1 MLCMLVR
8 IVGMAVSSINAERNL
23 VFFIITLLTGL
34 SKFICC
40 SVRSTINIEYIDY
53 SDDRFILIHGFSFVL
68 ELVAMCKS
76 SSYLNCKVLAVQP
89 QWLYT
94 EQPQS

>member
-8 IVGMAVSSINAERNL
+8 IVGMAVSSINAERNW
-23 VFFIITLLTGL
+23 VFFITLLTGL

-68 ELVAMCKS
+68 ELVPMCKS
-76 SSYLNCKVLAVQP
+76 SSYLNCEVLAVP
-89 QWLYT
+89 IITWPL
-94 EQPQS
+94 